1 MATTQR
7 VFICSTQVD
16 LLDERAGVIDAIARL
31 QLQHES
37 MEFFGAR
44 PNQPLST
51 CIEQV
56 RQSDILVV
64 IVGDM
69 YGTIAP
75 DLGVS
80 YSEAEYDEGYRLGK
94 PCLAYFRGEDVP
106 ILTRFM
112 EKDPEK
118 RKLLTALR
126 EKIQARHTIA
136 YFRDN
141 RDLSLQVSADLA
153 KLISN
158 PASDDAL
165 SIIRKGRRA
174 WNIWRMDHEGNYPD
188 LANANLS
195 GQNLSGFDLSHVNLF
210 NANLQG
216 ADLSSSNFTEAN
228 LVQANLNSATL
239 RNTVFSNSN
248 LRDAIV
254 EDCIH
259 KGQSFVDMF
268 TLRNS
273 TLPISFLRGCGV
285 PDTIIDYLP
294 SLMSGPVQF
303 YSCFLAYSVADSS
316 FVDRLH
322 ADLQDKGVRCWFAPH
337 DLPLGAKTW
346 EAIDEAIRRREKL
359 LVVLSEASIASEWV
373 EDEVNHAYAEERS
386 RKEIVLFP
394 IRIDDAVMSASE
406 PWTMKLRDQRNIGDF
421 RGWRDPATYRQSLE
435 RLLRDLKV
443 SSR

>member
-1 MATTQR
+1 MR
-7 VFICSTQVD
+7 PWP
-16 LLDERAGVIDAIARL
+16 DA
-31 QLQHES
+31 
-37 MEFFGAR
+37 
-44 PNQPLST
+44 
-51 CIEQV
+51 
-56 RQSDILVV
+56 
-64 IVGDM
+64 
-69 YGTIAP
+69 YP

-94 PCLAYFRGEDVP
+94 PCLAYFRGDDVP
-106 ILTRFM
+106 ILPRFV
-112 EKDPEK
+112 ENDPEK

-158 PASDDAL
+158 PTSDDAL
-165 SIIRKGRRA
+165 SIIRKGKRA
-174 WNIWRMDHEGNYPD
+174 WNMWRIDHENIYPD

-195 GQNLSGFDLSHVNLF
+195 GQNLSGFDLSHANLF

-228 LVQANLNSATL
+228 LVQANLNRATL

-259 KGQSFVDMF
+259 KGQSFLDMF

-273 TLPISFLRGCGV
+273 TLPISFLRGCGI
-285 PDTIIDYLP
+285 PDTTIDYLP
-294 SLMSGPVQF
+294 ALLRGPVQF
-303 YSCFLAYSVADSS
+303 YSCFLAYSVRDAP

-337 DLPLGAKTW
+337 NLPVGAKTFD
-346 EAIDEAIRRREKL
+346 AIGEAIRLRDKL

-373 EDEVNHAYAEERS
+373 EDEVAKAYAEERS
-386 RKEIVLFP
+386 RKEIVLYP
-394 IRIDDAVMSASE
+394 IRIDDAVMAASE
-406 PWTMKLRDQRNIGDF
+406 PWTVKLRDQRNIGDF
-421 RGWRDPATYRQSLE
+421 RVWRDPEEYGRSFK
-435 RLLRDLKV
+435 RLLRDLTITPFEGLDLTLTTSISGKPTLRF
-443 SSR
+443 S